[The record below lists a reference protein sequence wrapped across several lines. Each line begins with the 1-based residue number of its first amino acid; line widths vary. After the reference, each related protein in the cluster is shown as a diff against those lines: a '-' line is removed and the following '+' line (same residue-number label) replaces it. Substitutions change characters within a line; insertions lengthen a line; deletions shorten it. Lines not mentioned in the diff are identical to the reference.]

1 MRASPSY
8 SWVQPERLYL
18 EAASKLA
25 NERRLPGRI
34 AFPSQFEQ
42 NPKRGS
48 GVSVWRVRAG

>member
-25 NERRLPGRI
+25 NERRLSGRI
-34 AFPSQFEQ
+34 AFLSQLQQ
-42 NPKRGS
+42 NSQRGS